1 MVTYYTVLLLQYYL
15 YSTIYTVIKYMFLVI
30 LKNKEKK
37 KIYKR
42 KKEIKKFHD
51 KT

>member
-1 MVTYYTVLLLQYYL
+1 
-15 YSTIYTVIKYMFLVI
+15 MFLVI

-42 KKEIKKFHD
+42 KKEIKKFRQLPLQILA
-51 KT
+51 KTEGKNGRI